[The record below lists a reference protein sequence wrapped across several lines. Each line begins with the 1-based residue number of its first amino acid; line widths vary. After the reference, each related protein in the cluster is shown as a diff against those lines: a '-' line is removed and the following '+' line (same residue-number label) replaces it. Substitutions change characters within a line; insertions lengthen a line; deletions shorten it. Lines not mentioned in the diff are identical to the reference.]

1 MGLREDYQI
10 CKHVIKTHSASFYK
24 AFSKLPRQKRR
35 AVYAVY
41 AFCRAADDTVD
52 VHGDAGALTALQ
64 LQLEAFENGD
74 TPDTPTFRA
83 LRDVFDHFQMSF
95 EPFYQMI
102 EGQKRDLAFKTPET
116 EAELDDYCY
125 YVAGTVGLML
135 LPIVASE
142 NHETLRDAAIDL
154 GRAMQYTN
162 ILRDVGEDLDL
173 GRRYLPDEW
182 LQRYG
187 VSEDLLKQ
195 KKVNGAFITLW
206 RYAAHRAQ
214 SLYSAHQ
221 NLLHLYDPDS
231 RPAMKRAILYYS
243 EILNA
248 VRANEY
254 DCLTQRARVSNFKK
268 FTLLIKSRQ

>member
-10 CKHVIKTHSASFYK
+10 CETIIKTHSASFYK
-24 AFSKLPRQKRR
+24 AFSKLPKPKRR

-52 VHGDAGALTALQ
+52 VYGDADALTALQ
-64 LQLEAFENGD
+64 LQLEAFEKGD

-83 LRDVFDHFQMSF
+83 LKDVFDHFQMSI

-116 EAELDDYCY
+116 ETELDDYCY

-135 LPIVASE
+135 LPIVATE
-142 NHETLRDAAIDL
+142 NHENLRDAAIDL

-206 RYAAHRAQ
+206 RYAAERAQ
-214 SLYSAHQ
+214 SLYSAHE

-231 RPAMKRAILYYS
+231 RLAMKRAILYYS